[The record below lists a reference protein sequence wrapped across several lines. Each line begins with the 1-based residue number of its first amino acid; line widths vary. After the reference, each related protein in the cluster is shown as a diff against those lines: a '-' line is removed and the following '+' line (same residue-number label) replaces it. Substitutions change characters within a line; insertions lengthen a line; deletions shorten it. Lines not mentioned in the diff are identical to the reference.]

1 MICHFD
7 RPEGSA
13 DVRYAECSM
22 KDGFGLKYLHKFFSI
37 PFLHLQVSKYYSC
50 ALVVL
55 FTIVEHDVFLLSNC
69 HCNKVIFFCTARVIA
84 TATASEQRITSCE
97 CIYV

>member
-1 MICHFD
+1 MYDCYHHI

-37 PFLHLQVSKYYSC
+37 PFLHLQVRYVECLYC
-50 ALVVL
+50 TCVL
-55 FTIVEHDVFLLSNC
+55 FWKFKMLIQFLMK
-69 HCNKVIFFCTARVIA
+69 H
-84 TATASEQRITSCE
+84 
-97 CIYV
+97 

>member
-1 MICHFD
+1 MDCYHYI

-37 PFLHLQVSKYYSC
+37 PFLHLQVMKC
-50 ALVVL
+50 IVL
-55 FTIVEHDVFLLSNC
+55 FLLI
-69 HCNKVIFFCTARVIA
+69 KI
-84 TATASEQRITSCE
+84 
-97 CIYV
+97 IYTLHNEKLN